1 MNSNNISTNNIE
13 SEYCFS
19 YEIDEKLLASL
30 KIWVGVV
37 ICIVGII
44 GLVCNFLSLFVLSR

>member
-13 SEYCFS
+13 SESCFS